1 MNIVEPMDV
10 VENKVILKYTE
21 QLKESEYLEKKDLSL
36 TNKQFEQLYE
46 VFGSSLGKTLNNK
59 DYMSMFGSQQ
69 IEDFINTA
77 NTLQ

>member
-21 QLKESEYLEKKDLSL
+21 QLKESEYLEKKDLNL